1 MSQLNYTCLMWEK
14 MAVICVREISL
25 LMYGCYGN
33 MLPWM
38 LVVAMDAHCLLWLC
52 VVEVINTQYRKNKNL
67 TTTQVTD
74 FSPKK
79 VIHKVMPLLYN
90 PKVTSLSQGHIIIP
104 RSHSIFILP
113 KTLKMSISILQQ
125 A

>member
-1 MSQLNYTCLMWEK
+1 MNDHVPIKLYVPHVGK

-25 LMYGCYGN
+25 LMYGCYGH

-67 TTTQVTD
+67 TTTQVKT
-74 FSPKK
+74 SVQRK
-79 VIHKVMPLLYN
+79 LYISN
-90 PKVTSLSQGHIIIP
+90 AIII
-104 RSHSIFILP
+104 
-113 KTLKMSISILQQ
+113 
-125 A
+125 